1 MTSLNT
7 QSSAKHAAAPLLK
20 PALVALTV
28 ALLSACTGG
37 GPENSPVN
45 QNSGN
50 NNGSNYSGP
59 PPQTD
64 DVQRFQTYF
73 WNNVLDKCG
82 DCHNEGGQSP
92 TFARQDDI
100 NLAYA
105 EANTVA
111 DLSSPADSRLVIKV
125 GSGHNCWLPDN
136 QACADTMTSYIT
148 NWAGDQANS
157 STEIVLTDP
166 PNLNDPGATKN
177 FPEDPALFQTYV
189 YPLLTQYCADCHR
202 ESAATPIS
210 PFFASN
216 DIDVAYAAAQS
227 RMNLDTPADSR
238 FVTRLRAEFHNC
250 WDVCEYDDPNL
261 VSDSDEMEAAI
272 TQFSDAIPVSQLDED
287 TVASKAM
294 TLYNGIL
301 ASSGGR
307 YEADAIATWQ
317 FKAGELNTAYDTSGV
332 EPALPLTLNGDFEW
346 VGGWGINLK
355 DGSARAS
362 TANSKKLHDLI
373 KATNEYTIEG
383 WFAPANV
390 TQEGPARIVSY
401 SGGETTRNFMLGQTL
416 YNYDFL
422 NRSTNS
428 DANGEPGLSTADAD
442 ERLQATLQ
450 HVAVTYDP
458 INGRRIYVNGEYT
471 GDVDGVEA
479 GTLNDWDDTYILV
492 LGAETNNDFKWS
504 GVIKFLS
511 IHNRALNLEQIQQN
525 FNAGVGERFYL
536 LFNISQVINPDDE
549 ANNTN
554 EARAYIVFE
563 AAQWDSYSYLFNAPY
578 FLSLNPDFS
587 PSNIPLKGMS
597 IGINGKENNVGQA
610 YRNLDMV
617 LDAADYSSE
626 TGQVISTLGTVI
638 GLEQGPAVDEFFLT
652 FEQLGDKTN
661 VRVDADPTP
670 VPTPPDANPVAS
682 EIGVRTFEEVYA
694 TLAQMTGVSMNSTR
708 VRDVYL
714 KVKQQLPTKEGIES
728 FLSSHQM
735 GVTQLTIEYCSA
747 WMEDTTLRAQ
757 DFPGFDFNGSV
768 TASFDSAGRTALI
781 DPLLVKIMGTNLTSQ
796 PADNDVRGELN
807 DLIDTLT
814 ACGGSCEAGRTLKVA
829 KSVCAAAAGSAVMLV
844 Q

>member
-1 MTSLNT
+1 MTNST
-7 QSSAKHAAAPLLK
+7 KQRLK
-20 PALVALTV
+20 KPTV
-28 ALLSACTGG
+28 KMMVVPVLFSVLAACTGG
-37 GPENSPVN
+37 GPENAPVN
-45 QNSGN
+45 QNQGN
-50 NNGSNYSGP
+50 NGGNNYSGP

-73 WNNVLDKCG
+73 WSNVLDKCG

-92 TFARQDDI
+92 TFARQDDV

-111 DLSSPADSRLVIKV
+111 DLGSPADSRLVAKV
-125 GSGHNCWLPDN
+125 LSGHNCWLSSN
-136 QACADTMTSYIT
+136 QACADTMTSYIN
-148 NWAGDQANS
+148 NWAGNS
-157 STEIVLTDP
+157 GNASTEIELSDP
-166 PNLNDPGATKN
+166 PTLSDPGATKN
-177 FPEDPALFQTYV
+177 FPEDPTLFQTYV
-189 YPLLTQYCADCHR
+189 YPLLTQYCSDCHK
-202 ESAATPIS
+202 ESATTPIS
-210 PFFASN
+210 PFFASD
-216 DIDVAYAAAQS
+216 DINSAYAAAQS
-227 RMNLDTPADSR
+227 RINLDTPADSR
-238 FVTRLRAEFHNC
+238 FVTRLRSEFHNC

-272 TQFSDAIPVSQLDED
+272 AQFSDAIPVSQLDPD
-287 TVASKAM
+287 TVSSKAM

-307 YEADAIATWQ
+307 HEVDAIATWQ
-317 FKAGELNTAYDTSGV
+317 FKAGQNNTAFDTSGV
-332 EPALPLTLNGDFEW
+332 EPALELTLNGEFEW

-355 DGSARAS
+355 GGSARAS

-450 HVAVTYDP
+450 HVAITYDP
-458 INGRRIYVNGEYT
+458 VNGRRIYVNGEYT
-471 GDVDGVEA
+471 GDVDGVEP

-492 LGAETNNDFKWS
+492 LGSETNNDFKWQ

-511 IHNRALNLEQIQQN
+511 IHNRALTAEQVSQN

-536 LFNISQVINPDDE
+536 LFNISQIINPTDE
-549 ANNTN
+549 ANGTN

-563 AAQWDSYSYLFNAPY
+563 AAQWDSYSYLFNAP
-578 FLSLNPDFS
+578 FFISLNPDFT
-587 PSNIPLKGMS
+587 PQAIPLKGMS
-597 IGINGKENNVGQA
+597 LGINGKESPVGQA
-610 YRNLDMV
+610 YRNLDLT
-617 LDAADYSSE
+617 LDSANYDPDA
-626 TGQVISTLGTVI
+626 GQVVSTLGTVI
-638 GLEQGPAVDEFFLT
+638 GLEQGPSVDEFFLT

-661 VRVDADPTP
+661 VRVDADPSP
-670 VPTPPDANPVAS
+670 VPTPPDASPVAS

-694 TLAQMTGVSMNSTR
+694 TLAQMTGVSMNHPKVQAT
-708 VRDVYL
+708 YL
-714 KVKQQLPTKEGIES
+714 KVKQQLPTSEGIES

-735 GVTQLTIEYCSA
+735 GVTQLSIEYCSA
-747 WMEDTTLRAQ
+747 LMDDTTLRAQ
-757 DFPGFDFNGSV
+757 TFPGFNFGGSV
-768 TASFDSAGRTALI
+768 TAAFDATGRSALI
-781 DPLLVKIMGTNLTSQ
+781 DPLLVRVMGTGLASQ
-796 PADNDVRGELN
+796 PADNDVSTELN
-807 DLIDTLT
+807 NLIDTLT
-814 ACGGSCEAGRTLKVA
+814 ACGNSCEAGRTVKVA
-829 KSVCAAAAGSAVMLV
+829 KSVCAAASGSAVMLV